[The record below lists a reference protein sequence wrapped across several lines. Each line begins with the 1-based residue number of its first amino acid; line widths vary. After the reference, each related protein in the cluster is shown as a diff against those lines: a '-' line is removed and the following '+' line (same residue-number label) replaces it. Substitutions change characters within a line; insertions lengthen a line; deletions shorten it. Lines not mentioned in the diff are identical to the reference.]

1 MRIML
6 ILLCF
11 FSLPCFSGDKIK
23 IVKTCQLKK
32 NESVQLLSLRTIDG
46 DTLYL
51 KFRNVIT
58 GAFLDTPTK
67 SYDFF
72 GDVVLS
78 QCINGSLIFAL
89 EYGSPYIKG
98 CLVTGWENGFKG
110 KNSPEGFCF
119 AERNI
124 PEAVWFGKNNIL
136 IIIRNQMDVGTW
148 KGKYII
154 YDNAK
159 KSGERAYSSDN
170 LPSKD
175 GYIIFALNK

>member
-1 MRIML
+1 M
-6 ILLCF
+6 
-11 FSLPCFSGDKIK
+11 
-23 IVKTCQLKK
+23 
-32 NESVQLLSLRTIDG
+32 
-46 DTLYL
+46 
-51 KFRNVIT
+51 
-58 GAFLDTPTK
+58 
-67 SYDFF
+67 
-72 GDVVLS
+72 VLS

-148 KGKYII
+148 KGNILSMIMRKSQEKEHTHQII
-154 YDNAK
+154 YHQK
-159 KSGERAYSSDN
+159 MVT
-170 LPSKD
+170 
-175 GYIIFALNK
+175 

>member
-11 FSLPCFSGDKIK
+11 FSFPCFSGDKIK

-51 KFRNVIT
+51 KF
-58 GAFLDTPTK
+58 
-67 SYDFF
+67 
-72 GDVVLS
+72 
-78 QCINGSLIFAL
+78 INGSLIFAL

>member
-1 MRIML
+1 M
-6 ILLCF
+6 
-11 FSLPCFSGDKIK
+11 
-23 IVKTCQLKK
+23 
-32 NESVQLLSLRTIDG
+32 QLLSLRTIDG

-67 SYDFF
+67 SYDFWR
-72 GDVVLS
+72 
-78 QCINGSLIFAL
+78 CGSFSVHKWFSYLCA

>member
-1 MRIML
+1 M
-6 ILLCF
+6 
-11 FSLPCFSGDKIK
+11 
-23 IVKTCQLKK
+23 KTCQLKK

-67 SYDFF
+67 SYDFL

-154 YDNAK
+154 AK
-159 KSGERAYSSDN
+159 WHLNRSQFGIRIDHDLASISDHS
-170 LPSKD
+170 LASQSITIWHASD
-175 GYIIFALNK
+175 H

>member
-11 FSLPCFSGDKIK
+11 FSFPCFSGDKIK

-32 NESVQLLSLRTIDG
+32 NESVQLLSLRTM
-46 DTLYL
+46 
-51 KFRNVIT
+51 
-58 GAFLDTPTK
+58 
-67 SYDFF
+67 
-72 GDVVLS
+72 
-78 QCINGSLIFAL
+78 

>member
-11 FSLPCFSGDKIK
+11 FSFPCFSGDKIK

-78 QCINGSLIFAL
+78 QCAYFHERRSLNNFHRDRVITF
-89 EYGSPYIKG
+89 EQI
-98 CLVTGWENGFKG
+98 
-110 KNSPEGFCF
+110 
-119 AERNI
+119 AE
-124 PEAVWFGKNNIL
+124 
-136 IIIRNQMDVGTW
+136 
-148 KGKYII
+148 
-154 YDNAK
+154 
-159 KSGERAYSSDN
+159 
-170 LPSKD
+170 
-175 GYIIFALNK
+175 

>member
-1 MRIML
+1 M
-6 ILLCF
+6 
-11 FSLPCFSGDKIK
+11 
-23 IVKTCQLKK
+23 
-32 NESVQLLSLRTIDG
+32 
-46 DTLYL
+46 
-51 KFRNVIT
+51 
-58 GAFLDTPTK
+58 
-67 SYDFF
+67 
-72 GDVVLS
+72 VLS

-119 AERNI
+119 AEKYSRSGM
-124 PEAVWFGKNNIL
+124 VWKNNIL

>member
-11 FSLPCFSGDKIK
+11 FSFPCFSGDKIK

-67 SYDFF
+67 SYDFWRCGSF
-72 GDVVLS
+72 SVHKWFSYLCAGIWFSIYKRLS
-78 QCINGSLIFAL
+78 GNWL
-89 EYGSPYIKG
+89 
-98 CLVTGWENGFKG
+98 G
-110 KNSPEGFCF
+110 KW
-119 AERNI
+119 
-124 PEAVWFGKNNIL
+124 V
-136 IIIRNQMDVGTW
+136 
-148 KGKYII
+148 
-154 YDNAK
+154 
-159 KSGERAYSSDN
+159 
-170 LPSKD
+170 
-175 GYIIFALNK
+175 